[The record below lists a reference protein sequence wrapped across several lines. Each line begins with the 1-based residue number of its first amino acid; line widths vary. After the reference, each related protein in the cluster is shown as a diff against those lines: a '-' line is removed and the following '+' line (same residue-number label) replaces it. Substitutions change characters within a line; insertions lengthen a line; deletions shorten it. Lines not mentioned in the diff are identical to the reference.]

1 MKTYVPILF
10 QTVQTVTDKQ
20 MSDQSYFNK
29 QVRETQNTLLVRAS
43 STYQVSFL
51 TNFFAT
57 LLLAALAVVIG
68 AIIDNAITKW
78 QGNNT
83 QRAECLGFFAAQL
96 VIDIF
101 FLVVLAR
108 YYLPFIP
115 WLQLTV
121 AGIFSGVL
129 FFSVQERLSV
139 NALCVVKI

>member
-1 MKTYVPILF
+1 MTS
-10 QTVQTVTDKQ
+10 Q
-20 MSDQSYFNK
+20 QSYFNK
-29 QVRETQNTLLVRAS
+29 QVRETQNTLLVRSS
-43 STYQVSFL
+43 STYEASFL

-57 LLLAALAVVIG
+57 VLLATLAVVVG
-68 AIIDNAITKW
+68 AIVDNAITKW

-83 QRAECLGFFAAQL
+83 KRAECLGFFAAQL

-101 FLVVLAR
+101 FLIVLAR